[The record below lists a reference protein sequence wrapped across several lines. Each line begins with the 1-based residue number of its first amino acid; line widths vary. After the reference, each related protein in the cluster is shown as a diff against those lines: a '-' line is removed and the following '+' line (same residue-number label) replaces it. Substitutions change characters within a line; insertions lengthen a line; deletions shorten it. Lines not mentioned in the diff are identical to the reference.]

1 MKSEQLLRF
10 PQLSEIFQW
19 SSHTKHFKPQHQYAY
34 SPFCSSYI
42 SYGTEE
48 ENLFHNRQLL
58 QQVIISFIL
67 ATVMCDPGVILQGEV
82 RCQSL
87 HWVQGLSEKETEK
100 NTCEQRL
107 TCRPC
112 SYTIIDLFKKLL
124 QENCAVQVTA
134 VCFKIIVAYGYTPQ
148 RRCESYIVK

>member
-1 MKSEQLLRF
+1 MKSEQLLRS

-34 SPFCSSYI
+34 SPLCSSYI
-42 SYGTEE
+42 SHGTEE
-48 ENLFHNRQLL
+48 ETLFHNRQLL

-100 NTCEQRL
+100 HSCVNSDLLVVHVL
-107 TCRPC
+107 TK
-112 SYTIIDLFKKLL
+112 SVILL
-124 QENCAVQVTA
+124 KSCYRKTAQVKFPRS
-134 VCFKIIVAYGYTPQ
+134 VL
-148 RRCESYIVK
+148 R